1 MEPNQ
6 VELPDGVLI
15 PLEERKDKVAVKLS
29 RAVKHGATE
38 LLELELGPLKGA
50 HVRRAPNEWQ
60 SADQVL
66 RFAAELAALP
76 DSIFDQLTGTDVGAV
91 VRATVAVSWPL
102 LDLPPAWED
111 SWKRDAAA
119 KGERPRELPQ
129 VRGGHILELERAA
142 KRGRDTSSR
151 LVFQEVTGKVARQ
164 CPLDGLPLSRLPWLV
179 SELTGAPREMV
190 DELQGRDLNRAL
202 ALAVLFFLAVRGT
215 GATDA
220 RPSPSASAGP
230 LETSTS

>member
-15 PLEERKDKVAVKLS
+15 APEDRKDKATVKLS
-29 RAVKHGATE
+29 RSVKHGTRE

-50 HVRRAPNEWQ
+50 HVRRAPLEWQ
-60 SADQVL
+60 STDQAL

-76 DSIFDQLTGTDVGAV
+76 DSVFDQLAGVDVGEI
-91 VRATVAVSWPL
+91 VRATVSVAWPV
-102 LDLPPAWED
+102 LDLPLAWED
-111 SWKRDAAA
+111 VWKREAAA

-129 VRGGHILELERAA
+129 VRAPYTLELEHPS
-142 KRGRDTSSR
+142 KNGRDTSTR
-151 LVFQEVTGKVARQ
+151 LVFQELTGKIARQ
-164 CPLDGLPLSRLPWLV
+164 CPLDGLPISRLPWLV
-179 SELTGAPREMV
+179 GELTGSPRGLV

-220 RPSPSASAGP
+220 PRSPSVSAGAR
-230 LETSTS
+230 ETSTS